1 MSRGW
6 TAVRALLA
14 DAVARA
20 EIPGAVAAVGR
31 GHERWWAEAVGWAE
45 LGENPRAMHLDT
57 LFDLAS
63 LTKVVAT
70 LPVILDLAAEG
81 RLT

>member
-1 MSRGW
+1 
-6 TAVRALLA
+6 
-14 DAVARA
+14 
-20 EIPGAVAAVGR
+20 
-31 GHERWWAEAVGWAE
+31 EAVGWAE

-81 RLT
+81 RLTREDPVGRFLPAYRVGT